1 MLISEF
7 SQSYLLLY
15 GILTLFWVVA
25 ITLFNVINEADMGWG
40 IDEDDYFN
48 VARGAGLVGLLTSAF
63 YLVGLTL
70 NAVAGSKNPSITFN
84 WDIAWVAPTTTLIG
98 TLLAPALSLVLA
110 KIFKVTFFSTSTI
123 AKIMKTVLYSWCSM
137 LCRIG
142 ARKD

>member
-1 MLISEF
+1 MFISEL

>member
-1 MLISEF
+1 MPISEL

-15 GILTLFWVVA
+15 SILTLFWVVA
-25 ITLFNVINEADMGWG
+25 LTLFNVINEADMGWG

-48 VARGAGLVGLLTSAF
+48 IARGAGLIGLLTAAF

-70 NAVAGSKNPSITFN
+70 NAVAGSKNPSITFS

-98 TLLAPALSLVLA
+98 TLLAPALSLVLT
-110 KIFKVTFFSTSTI
+110 KIFKIAFSTTGTLIKTI
-123 AKIMKTVLYSWCSM
+123 KTALYSWCST
-137 LCRIG
+137 LSRIG